1 MAGVAQTTIWPS
13 NSVPA
18 VVDQGPDSSVE
29 LGVKFYSEVGGAIK
43 GIRFYKSSANTG
55 AHVASLWSEGGA
67 LMASATFANETPSGW
82 QQVNFATP
90 CRSTALIYVASYHS
104 SSGHYSADENYFSS
118 VGKDNSPLHAPPT
131 GGSWGANGV
140 YAYGAGSTFPAQS
153 FNNTNYWVD
162 VVLQAGPAPTLSSIS
177 LTPSN
182 ATIATGATQQFTAM
196 GTYSDTSTQNIT
208 SQVAWGSSNGSVAT
222 ISTSGLATTVAPG
235 SCDYRIAIRRLANR
249 AHRAK

>member
-1 MAGVAQTTIWPS
+1 
-13 NSVPA
+13 
-18 VVDQGPDSSVE
+18 
-29 LGVKFYSEVGGAIK
+29 
-43 GIRFYKSSANTG
+43 
-55 AHVASLWSEGGA
+55 
-67 LMASATFANETPSGW
+67 MASATFANETPSGW

-90 CRSTALIYVASYHS
+90 VPINASLIYVASYHS
-104 SSGHYSADENYFSS
+104 TSGHYSADENYFSS
-118 VGKDNSPLHAPPT
+118 VGKDNSPLHAPRSPS

-140 YAYGAGSTFPAQS
+140 YAYGAGSAFPTQS

-196 GTYSDTSTQNIT
+196 GTYSDGSTQNIT
-208 SQVAWGSSNGSVAT
+208 SQVAWGSSNSSVAT
-222 ISTSGLATTVAPG
+222 ISTSGLATATG
-235 SCDYRIAIRRLANR
+235 GRQHDDYRVAIRRLGQYH